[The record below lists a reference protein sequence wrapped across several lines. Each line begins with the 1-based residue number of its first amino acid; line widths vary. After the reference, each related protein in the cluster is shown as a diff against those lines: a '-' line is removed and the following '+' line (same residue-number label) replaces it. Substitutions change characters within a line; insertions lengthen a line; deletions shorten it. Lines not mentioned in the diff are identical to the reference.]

1 MIKIRTVTYNMPQ
14 VFGEDDLSK
23 IRKATSRWEGFKYS
37 LHTQRMNFPIYKEIQ
52 WDMVDQIA
60 DFCSHAGIRWFG
72 IPVDVSATGNTETL
86 IEDILSSYPNAFVNM
101 ICAHEGKIRD
111 NSVRQ
116 IARQFLRNSA
126 TDPEGLI
133 GFGFGASNN
142 VLPNGPFFPFTYA
155 DGKHLGFS
163 IGLELAEE
171 INQLC
176 EKNYADI
183 NAFRNAV
190 VQQLEP
196 QFDEIEEKALEVSEL
211 TGLEFDGIDFSLAPL
226 PEEGNSVMT
235 ILKKIGIKN
244 INNTGMLFATAFFTK
259 MLKGFAAKHKAVGF
273 AGVMYSL
280 LEDADYAQ
288 MNDKNEFSLN
298 NMIALSTMC
307 GCGVDMVPIPMST
320 TEEQIRTILL
330 EVACVSSR
338 LQKPLGVRL
347 LPVKDYGDGHTHFTG
362 EKDFVIN
369 TRIVDV
375 NVNEIEFI
383 NGLYEY

>member
-1 MIKIRTVTYNMPQ
+1 
-14 VFGEDDLSK
+14 
-23 IRKATSRWEGFKYS
+23 
-37 LHTQRMNFPIYKEIQ
+37 
-52 WDMVDQIA
+52 MVDQIA
-60 DFCSHAGIRWFG
+60 DFCSDAGIRWFG
-72 IPVDVSATGNTETL
+72 IPVDVSATGNTGTL

-133 GFGFGASNN
+133 GFRFGASNN

-176 EKNYADI
+176 EKKYAYI

-190 VQQLEP
+190 IQQLEP
-196 QFDEIEEKALEVSEL
+196 RFDEIEEKALEVSEL

-244 INNTGMLFATAFFTK
+244 INNTGMLFATAFFYK
-259 MLKGFAAKHKAVGF
+259 
-273 AGVMYSL
+273 
-280 LEDADYAQ
+280 DAERICSKTQSGWVCRSY
-288 MNDKNEFSLN
+288 
-298 NMIALSTMC
+298 
-307 GCGVDMVPIPMST
+307 V
-320 TEEQIRTILL
+320 
-330 EVACVSSR
+330 
-338 LQKPLGVRL
+338 
-347 LPVKDYGDGHTHFTG
+347 FTS
-362 EKDFVIN
+362 
-369 TRIVDV
+369 
-375 NVNEIEFI
+375 
-383 NGLYEY
+383 